1 MIDVNKSCRSERM
14 RGLNPDAYIY
24 KYIPLE
30 YVLSML
36 KKKKLRIEGVKTW
49 KDPYENFF
57 LKENFF
63 IDEKSQINTDGVS
76 ERIYGQCWTRKEE
89 SDDMWCIYSKEE
101 GNAEKKAVK
110 IKVKV
115 DSLFSLVYAE
125 DSCMATTSIGA
136 VQYVAGEDFEKIRNK
151 LVESISIINFSQTI
165 EDSLY
170 MKRDS
175 FEHEEEIRII
185 ISHDTGHQ
193 EEEFLEFDIPDISIF
208 EEYVLD
214 PRLDANEHEA
224 SIKLLIEC
232 GVEKEKIRRSDL
244 YDFIPKQINLGTNK

>member
-1 MIDVNKSCRSERM
+1 MSREINESWRNKRVFRLD
-14 RGLNPDAYIY
+14 LNEYIY

-49 KDPYENFF
+49 EDPYENFF

-63 IDEKSQINTDGVS
+63 IDEKSQIDTDGVS

-89 SDDMWCIYSKEE
+89 SDAMWRIYSKGE

-110 IKVKV
+110 VKVKV
-115 DSLFSLVYAE
+115 DSLFSLVYTE
-125 DSCMATTSIGA
+125 DNCMATTSIGS
-136 VQYVAGEDFEKIRNK
+136 VQYVAGEDFEKIRK
-151 LVESISIINFSQTI
+151 ELVESINFNKAI

-170 MKRDS
+170 IKRDP
-175 FEHEEEIRII
+175 FEHEEEVRII
-185 ISHDTGHQ
+185 ISHDTGHL

-232 GVEKEKIRRSDL
+232 GVEQEKIRRSDL
-244 YDFIPKQINLGTNK
+244 YDFVPKQINLGINK